1 MIKEK
6 YWILKVF
13 LINEGLPVTSGD
25 NGANFT
31 CLVANPAIQVMKV
44 YGSLFLTLNPDM
56 QVMKVY
62 KSILVFVSYLISPTF
77 LLSREG
83 ISVASSTSTSSV
95 SSLLCDFSKKTIDWF
110 KSCRPS
116 WVWKHTGQVWG
127 GWRR

>member
-1 MIKEK
+1 M
-6 YWILKVF
+6 F

-62 KSILVFVSYLISPTF
+62 KSILVSVSYFISPTF

-95 SSLLCDFSKKTIDWF
+95 SFL
-110 KSCRPS
+110 
-116 WVWKHTGQVWG
+116 
-127 GWRR
+127 